1 MSTAK
6 YLSTQEVVENIEY
19 LCKWF
24 DYMAKKRKL
33 PKTFKS
39 FLELVKNPKYKH
51 IKKKFGLLRLG
62 PWRRL
67 VYETKKSMGAFI
79 FLEIVKNDIIDSAK
93 GIKWPIGKWEKIDL
107 LKIYEGYVSSPSLPD
122 IIDSDASPDDD
133 DDEDGTSP
141 LKGDTPPT

>member
-1 MSTAK
+1 MATAN
-6 YLSTQEVVENIEY
+6 YLSSQEVVENIEN

-24 DYMAKKRKL
+24 DYMAEKRKL

-39 FLELVKNPKYKH
+39 FLELMKKPKYKH

-67 VYETKKSMGAFI
+67 VYETEESRGAFI
-79 FLEIVKNDIIDSAK
+79 FLKIVKDDIIDSAK
-93 GIKWPIGKWEKIDL
+93 GIKWPIGKWEKMDL
-107 LKIYEGYVSSPSLPD
+107 LMIYEGYVSLPD
-122 IIDSDASPDDD
+122 IIDPDASPDDD